1 MDFDNLERFVKR
13 VRKDAQND
21 SHILRDLSDENL
33 IRAGISRALERIK
46 LNKDV
51 KARRFRALCEKYD
64 LDLEVGADFLAN
76 GSSGRIGN
84 DRGNTLNKIVADL
97 LSKHPFVE
105 KAETEVKYPRVSE
118 IVDVLATLQD
128 GSRFVI
134 MCQVDLWNGGAQG
147 NRGDKYIVD
156 SKFKNIC
163 EENGDRWG
171 CVVLKPPTFNAKSK
185 SKQFKMFRV
194 GYDQEILFYPSVL
207 LSYLDDL
214 RITHGKSSK

>member
-1 MDFDNLERFVKR
+1 MVFDNLERFVKR

-33 IRAGISRALERIK
+33 IRAAFPSALERIK
-46 LNKDV
+46 LNKDI
-51 KARRFRALCEKYD
+51 KAKRFRALCEKYD
-64 LDLEVGADFLAN
+64 LPIEVGADFLSN

-84 DRGNTLNKIVADL
+84 DRGNALNKIVADL

-105 KAETEVKYPRVSE
+105 EAETEVKYPRVSE
-118 IVDVLATLQD
+118 IVDVLATLSD

-134 MCQVDLWNGGAQG
+134 MCQVGLWEGGAQS

-171 CVVLKPPTFNAKSK
+171 CVVLNPPTFKTTK
-185 SKQFKMFRV
+185 SKQFNIFRA

-214 RITHGKSSK
+214 RIAHGKSSK